1 MALRAGYY
9 GLKMSVKRTLE
20 KLAQDASGMKII
32 KSFGDGL
39 NLTQAGKLN
48 MTAATA
54 SKIGGVKVGEG
65 LDINDGVLSVTV
77 TGGTDYS
84 ETEVD
89 TGIKWIDGKTI
100 YAKSYFKDSSIPA
113 TNTSFD
119 TIADLDNLIDA
130 KGSVTIGTNTLSISF
145 KASSS
150 GCFPQI
156 MSGGNVTLSYT
167 GTISKFNLTIYY
179 TKTEQEE

>member
-1 MALRAGYY
+1 MALKAGYIGIKKSMLGIIN
-9 GLKMSVKRTLE
+9 GLASA
-20 KLAQDASGMKII
+20 KLI

-48 MTAATA
+48 MTAATT
-54 SKIGGVKVGEG
+54 SKIGGVKIGEG
-65 LDINDGVLSVTV
+65 LNINDGVVSVSASCV
-77 TGGTDYS
+77 VDYS
-84 ETEVD
+84 STEVD

-100 YAKSYFKDSSIPA
+100 YAKSYFMDSSIPA

-156 MSGGNVTLSYT
+156 MTGGNVTLSYS

>member
-1 MALRAGYY
+1 MALKAGYI
-9 GLKMSVKRTLE
+9 GIKKSMLGVINSLASA
-20 KLAQDASGMKII
+20 KLI

-39 NLTQAGKLN
+39 NLTSGGKLN

-54 SKIGGVKVGEG
+54 SKLGGVKIGEG
-65 LDINDGVLSVTV
+65 LDITDGVLSVSASGV
-77 TGGTDYS
+77 VDYS
-84 ETEVD
+84 ATEVD

-113 TNTSFD
+113 TNTAFD

-130 KGSVTIGTNTLSISF
+130 KGSVTIGSNTLSISF

-156 MSGGNVTLSYT
+156 MTGGNVTLSYT